1 MRTFAKY
8 LITLL
13 GGFALGIIAIG
24 LLIAS
29 LFSGFNANFGEKQ
42 NPELTE
48 AGLLYL
54 KIEGDVAER
63 KSSNPL
69 DDLMLA
75 GEESDPSFG
84 LDQILNGLKKA
95 EKDPNVK
102 GILLDCGGY
111 LGGMATAEEIRMALT
126 QFQRSGKA
134 VVAYSGMYSE
144 LGYYIASSAKTVICN
159 PKGLLEF
166 DGISSKIV
174 MYKGLFDKLGVDF
187 QVFKAGKYKSAVE
200 PFIQESMSAENREQI
215 TQYITSL
222 YQYQLSE
229 IAKNRNIPFDSLW
242 SIAMHGSAQM
252 PASALKLKLFDGLA
266 YETQAKESLAKNA
279 KLMASK
285 APWLSFYDYALD
297 VDPYPYSEN
306 KIAVVYAVGDI
317 LPGKQNPDNQIGS
330 TTFINNLKQ
339 AQNDPDIKAIVI
351 RINSPGGSAFA
362 SDEMAHEIIACK
374 KVKPVIIS
382 FGDVSASGGYYMGCV
397 GDSIFALPNTIT
409 GSIGVFALLPN
420 TQALFGEKLGLNYET
435 VELGDFS
442 AGWRPDRPLN
452 DKEKAMMQTM
462 ISGIYDDFIATVAAG
477 RKMSPD
483 QVRALAE
490 GRVYSAIDAKKLG
503 LIDEL
508 GGIDRAILSASRKAK
523 TKDFRVVYYPEQKDW
538 LSALFDK
545 EDVAKSQWAMA
556 AKSSGLPVQTIQ
568 EAQKIQHLVGPQYLL
583 PWSVKMH

>member
-84 LDQILNGLKKA
+84 LDQLLNGLKKA

-285 APWLSFYDYALD
+285 APWLS
-297 VDPYPYSEN
+297 
-306 KIAVVYAVGDI
+306 
-317 LPGKQNPDNQIGS
+317 
-330 TTFINNLKQ
+330 
-339 AQNDPDIKAIVI
+339 
-351 RINSPGGSAFA
+351 
-362 SDEMAHEIIACK
+362 
-374 KVKPVIIS
+374 KP
-382 FGDVSASGGYYMGCV
+382 
-397 GDSIFALPNTIT
+397 
-409 GSIGVFALLPN
+409 
-420 TQALFGEKLGLNYET
+420 
-435 VELGDFS
+435 
-442 AGWRPDRPLN
+442 
-452 DKEKAMMQTM
+452 
-462 ISGIYDDFIATVAAG
+462 
-477 RKMSPD
+477 
-483 QVRALAE
+483 
-490 GRVYSAIDAKKLG
+490 
-503 LIDEL
+503 LIWH
-508 GGIDRAILSASRKAK
+508 
-523 TKDFRVVYYPEQKDW
+523 F
-538 LSALFDK
+538 
-545 EDVAKSQWAMA
+545 
-556 AKSSGLPVQTIQ
+556 
-568 EAQKIQHLVGPQYLL
+568 
-583 PWSVKMH
+583 